1 MTMEKLEEKECTAIV
16 KALMN
21 DENASPFLY
30 PVDPIALRCPTY
42 FDIVKYPMDFDTIMV
57 M

>member
-1 MTMEKLEEKECTAIV
+1 MEKLEEKECTAIV